1 MWDVPDVLTAQCLCK
16 YLVKNRFNFT
26 KRNQSRASNSC
37 IISRLWNNDFSPF
50 FSFHQVFDSNT
61 RECFSGFVIVHFSF
75 VPFVPCKSKQQFEG
89 FLEIGTQNFR
99 QHSCHFLLRQIK
111 KKVCSD
117 LWLFYLE
124 GFLRSFLFHTQVMHF
139 TTFFFSFHQTNIW
152 TRECLQQKM
161 LAFHQFLLRFMET
174 QLRQQTAMFYFLIGF
189 QNKVFTS

>member
-1 MWDVPDVLTAQCLCK
+1 M
-16 YLVKNRFNFT
+16 KNRFNFT

-111 KKVCSD
+111 KKGKKVCSD

-152 TRECLQQKM
+152 TRMFAAKNVGFSSIFAEIYGN
-161 LAFHQFLLRFMET
+161 AIET
-174 QLRQQTAMFYFLIGF
+174 TNCNVLFFKWLSKQSFYKLKYVIA
-189 QNKVFTS
+189 